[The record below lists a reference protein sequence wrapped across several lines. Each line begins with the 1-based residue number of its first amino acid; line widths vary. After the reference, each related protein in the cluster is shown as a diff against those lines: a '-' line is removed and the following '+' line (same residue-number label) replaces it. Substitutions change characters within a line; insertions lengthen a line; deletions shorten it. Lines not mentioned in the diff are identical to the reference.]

1 MEIYGI
7 FGDPIEHSLSPTMHN
22 AAFKA
27 LGIKAC
33 YQAYH
38 VIKERLQDAIIGA
51 DAMNFRGLNITIP
64 LKEMA
69 LNFVQVDE
77 FAEAIG
83 AVNTISFGHE
93 IRGYN
98 TDGIGAMMALQ
109 EACTDVSG
117 RCVLLIGAGGAAKAI
132 GYMLAQGGARISIVN
147 RNYKRSQ
154 ELADRIGA
162 KAHDFSDLRSLVGC
176 SEIIINATSVGMKE
190 GDPRLFN
197 GKLLHSDQ
205 IIFDIVYSRKT
216 ELLKDA
222 ISAGAV
228 AIDGVMMLVYQ
239 GSKSLEIW
247 TGLKAPVEIM
257 EEAVRNELSSIMR
270 ININEERD
278 PLTRNGDKI

>member
-7 FGDPIEHSLSPTMHN
+7 LGDPIEHSLSPIMHN
-22 AAFKA
+22 AAFRA

-38 VIKERLQDAIIGA
+38 VTKERLRDAIIGA
-51 DAMNFRGLNITIP
+51 DAMNFKGLNITIP
-64 LKEMA
+64 LKEIA
-69 LNFVQVDE
+69 LSLVQADE

-98 TDGIGAMMALQ
+98 TDGVGAIMALQ
-109 EACTDVSG
+109 EAGTDVSG
-117 RCVLLIGAGGAAKAI
+117 RCVLLIGAGGASKAL
-132 GYMLAQGGARISIVN
+132 GYTLAQRGAQISIVN
-147 RNYKRSQ
+147 RNYKRAQ

-162 KAHDFSDLRSLVGC
+162 KAHGFSDLRLLVIR

-197 GKLLHSDQ
+197 GKLLHADQ
-205 IIFDIVYSRKT
+205 IIFDIVYGRKT

-247 TGLKAPVEIM
+247 TGLKAPVEVM
-257 EEAVRNELSSIMR
+257 EEAVRNELSSTMR
-270 ININEERD
+270 N
-278 PLTRNGDKI
+278 KYQ